1 MFKIPARFEHR
12 PFGPALPGSPSV
24 LGLAGLAPASWM
36 LSGCHW
42 MQSRAK
48 YNPKKYPLFR
58 RASLEQ
64 LGSALMRYWVQSRRW
79 LAGAQAVPNSPP
91 HGTVQSLRIVAQV
104 PRYGLP
110 AHSEVLAQFVG

>member
-1 MFKIPARFEHR
+1 MVKDNPIAALTGSLPLFVWGRVAR
-12 PFGPALPGSPSV
+12 
-24 LGLAGLAPASWM
+24 
-36 LSGCHW
+36 
-42 MQSRAK
+42 K

-64 LGSALMRYWVQSRRW
+64 LGLALMRYWVQSRLW
-79 LAGAQAVPNSPP
+79 LAGAQAVPDSSA